1 MAYYWQSKGRSFGW
15 GFAISMFF
23 TPAVAMLIG
32 LILNPHRDNV
42 EQLRLESGRFKA
54 CPQCAELVRQQAKI
68 CRFCNYKFG
77 DPLYEELR
85 ERVEFADQIRAQ
97 FAHEYQDQLPNLD
110 TLLTQE
116 AYRILQLPEDFHTQA
131 KYYSKRKLQQ
141 IFTAFPSQTAYRQA
155 LERALQDMLTLT
167 ECPFC
172 QTLQP
177 RDNIVCTT
185 CYKDLKQLNPETGE
199 IEPLR

>member
-1 MAYYWQSKGRSFGW
+1 
-15 GFAISMFF
+15 
-23 TPAVAMLIG
+23 MLVG
-32 LILNPHRDNV
+32 LVLAPRRENV
-42 EQLRLESGRFKA
+42 ERLRLEYGRYKA
-54 CPQCAELVRQQAKI
+54 CPQCAEAVRQQAKI
-68 CRFCNYKFG
+68 CRFCKYKFG

-85 ERVEFADQIRAQ
+85 ERVELADQIREQ

-110 TLLTQE
+110 ALLTRE
-116 AYRILQLPEDFHTQA
+116 EYRILQLPEDFHVRA
-131 KYYSKRKLQQ
+131 KYYSQRKLQQ
-141 IFTAFPSQTAYRQA
+141 MLDAFPSQGTYRQT
-155 LERALQDMLTLT
+155 LECVLQDMLTLM

-172 QTLQP
+172 QALQP